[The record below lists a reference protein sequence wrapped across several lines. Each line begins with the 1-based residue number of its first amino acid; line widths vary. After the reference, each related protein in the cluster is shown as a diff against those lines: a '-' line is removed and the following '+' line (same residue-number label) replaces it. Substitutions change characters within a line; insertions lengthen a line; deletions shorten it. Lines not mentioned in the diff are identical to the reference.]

1 MAIKETMGADAVKRR
16 VSRAISNIETMFV
29 GIIQSVD
36 VANMRYNVQ
45 PILNKYDFVDNISV
59 ESAVLYQ
66 CPMMTHKCG
75 SFFLRAP
82 YEVGDVVYVGVCK
95 ESIDES
101 LAGSSIKDNKMFG
114 VEGFRQIDGVILGGL
129 LCDTEP
135 RLSSDNANDFV
146 IQNRKNGDK
155 FVMKQSG
162 GVDIKTTI
170 SVNINADTSVN
181 ITTPETNISGILN
194 VDGAINGKS
203 DLNITGSGTIGS
215 VTTAK
220 GTTLDGHTHQ
230 YNPGD
235 NPPTSTGTGEG

>member
-1 MAIKETMGADAVKRR
+1 MAIKETIGADSVRR
-16 VSRAISNIETMFV
+16 NISRAIANIETMFV

-45 PILNKYDFVDNISV
+45 PILNRYDRVDDIHV

-82 YEVGDVVYVGVCK
+82 YQIGDVVYVGVCK

-101 LAGSSIKDNKMFG
+101 LAGSSIKDNKMLG

-129 LCDTEP
+129 VCDTEP

-146 IQNRKNGDK
+146 IQNRNNGDK
-155 FVMKQSG
+155 FVIFANG
-162 GVDIKTTI
+162 GIELLTKTKVTVDSPETECTGNLTVKGNVT
-170 SVNINADTSVN
+170 VDGN
-181 ITTPETNISGILN
+181 ITGNSNLN
-194 VDGAINGKS
+194 V
-203 DLNITGSGTIGS
+203 TGSGTIGS

>member
-1 MAIKETMGADAVKRR
+1 MAIKETIGADSVRR
-16 VSRAISNIETMFV
+16 NISRAIANIETMFV

-45 PILNKYDFVDNISV
+45 PILNRYDRVDDIHV

-82 YEVGDVVYVGVCK
+82 YQTGDVVYVGVCK

-101 LAGSSIKDNKMFG
+101 LAGDSIKDNKMLG

-129 LCDTEP
+129 VCDTEP

-146 IQNRKNGDK
+146 IQNRNNGDK
-155 FVMKQSG
+155 FVIFANG
-162 GVDIKTTI
+162 GIELLTKTKVT
-170 SVNINADTSVN
+170 VNS
-181 ITTPETNISGILN
+181 PETECTGNLTVKGNVTVDGNIVGKSNLN
-194 VDGAINGKS
+194 V
-203 DLNITGSGTIGS
+203 TGSGTIGS
-215 VTTAK
+215 VATAK
-220 GTTLDGHTHQ
+220 GTTLDGHTHK
-230 YNPGD
+230 YNPGP

>member
-1 MAIKETMGADAVKRR
+1 MAIKETIGADSVRR
-16 VSRAISNIETMFV
+16 KISRAIANIETMFV

-36 VANMRYNVQ
+36 AVNMRYNVQ
-45 PILNKYDFVDNISV
+45 PILNKYDYVDEVNI

-82 YEVGDVVYVGVCK
+82 YQVGDVVYVGVCK

-101 LAGSSIKDNKMFG
+101 LAGDSIKDNKMLG
-114 VEGFRQIDGVILGGL
+114 AEGFRQIDGVILGGL

-135 RLSSDNANDFV
+135 RLSSENVNDFV
-146 IQNRKNGDK
+146 IQNRNNGDK
-155 FVMKQSG
+155 FVIFANG
-162 GVDIKTTI
+162 GIEILTKTKVTVDSPETECTGNLTVKGNVT
-170 SVNINADTSVN
+170 VDGN
-181 ITTPETNISGILN
+181 ITGNSNLN
-194 VDGAINGKS
+194 V
-203 DLNITGSGTIGS
+203 TGSGTIGS

-230 YNPGD
+230 YNPGS

>member
-1 MAIKETMGADAVKRR
+1 MAIKEMIGADSVRR
-16 VSRAISNIETMFV
+16 KISRAIANIETMFV

-36 VANMRYNVQ
+36 AVNMKYNVQ
-45 PILNKYDFVDNISV
+45 PILNKYDFVDEISI

-82 YEVGDVVYVGVCK
+82 YEVGDIVYVGVCK

-101 LAGSSIKDNKMFG
+101 LAGNSIKDNKMLG

-129 LCDTEP
+129 LCDIEP
-135 RLSSDNANDFV
+135 RLSSENTDDFV

-155 FVMKQSG
+155 FVIFVNG
-162 GVDIKTTI
+162 GIEILTKTKVTVDSPETECTG
-170 SVNINADTSVN
+170 NILVKGNMTVEGN
-181 ITTPETNISGILN
+181 IT
-194 VDGAINGKS
+194 GKS

-215 VTTAK
+215 VITAK

-230 YNPGD
+230 YNPGI